1 MGQAQGTHNAAE
13 EVTKLEPPDR
23 VLLEENS
30 GRTYWDAPLTA
41 KGQAQAAALRRSLQA
56 ERRLSPP
63 AAASGGAD
71 GGAVPRLE
79 LVVSSTLRRALETAT
94 IVFDTAS
101 RNSKPAGV
109 RWVATELCRER
120 VANFTC
126 DGRSDRSALEDLFPH
141 FDFGEVAEEADPQR
155 SAVAVVAKA
164 LPRAVEAYVKASE
177 AHTNFDSDYMA
188 AKHLETVEIVHWQ
201 EVVDEGQGGPH
212 AARLSRAGDLNKFI
226 DGAMQGAERRPADG
240 GGDTG
245 EHGDTIER
253 SSTRLVSRRISRHH
267 IGEQKLPV

>member
-23 VLLEENS
+23 ALLEENS
-30 GRTYWDAPLTA
+30 GRTYWDAPLTP

-71 GGAVPRLE
+71 GAAVPRLE

-126 DGRSDRSALEDLFPH
+126 DGRSDRSALQQQFPH
-141 FDFGEVAEEADPQR
+141 FDFGEVAEEADPMWAEKEEEGGER
-155 SAVAVVAKA
+155 RCKARAVAFAEWVLARPEHHIAVVSHGHF
-164 LPRAVEAYVKASE
+164 LR
-177 AHTNFDSDYMA
+177 
-188 AKHLETVEIVHWQ
+188 HLFEQLSRGGGTVERLKNAEMQQMVLC
-201 EVVDEGQGGPH
+201 GG
-212 AARLSRAGDLNKFI
+212 
-226 DGAMQGAERRPADG
+226 
-240 GGDTG
+240 
-245 EHGDTIER
+245 
-253 SSTRLVSRRISRHH
+253 
-267 IGEQKLPV
+267 